1 MKFLKFELYPM
12 PTVQVKFTN
21 AKKNKKKKKI
31 VLRCQK
37 SKASGTCIPTL
48 HKLTADYD
56 THVVCVFKIV
66 AYVITP
72 GCTVQVMWDFDL
84 HREKCRLGGLGVRV
98 SPTTCMA
105 SPSHNKQ
112 LLIPNR

>member
-1 MKFLKFELYPM
+1 MLKNLLKVPKIKGMWDSYTNTTYTL
-12 PTVQVKFTN
+12 TV
-21 AKKNKKKKKI
+21 
-31 VLRCQK
+31 
-37 SKASGTCIPTL
+37 
-48 HKLTADYD
+48 DYV
-56 THVVCVFKIV
+56 TRVVCVFKIV
-66 AYVITP
+66 AHVITP
-72 GCTVQVMWDFDL
+72 GCTVEVMWDFDL